1 MNILWNNHSAPTK
14 IIIRNSSMNSD
25 ERQQLKNWLY
35 DIAIN
40 RDKSAF
46 TSLFSWFAPKIIRFD
61 IQN

>member
-1 MNILWNNHSAPTK
+1 
-14 IIIRNSSMNSD
+14 MNSD